1 MHATFEHSEA
11 ESARTAHQQASERSV
26 QSDGDHGGGGMG
38 GSGDGLGGNG
48 DEGKSVGGGGDN
60 GEAAMAAALVVVV
73 RVVA

>member
-1 MHATFEHSEA
+1 
-11 ESARTAHQQASERSV
+11 
-26 QSDGDHGGGGMG
+26 MG